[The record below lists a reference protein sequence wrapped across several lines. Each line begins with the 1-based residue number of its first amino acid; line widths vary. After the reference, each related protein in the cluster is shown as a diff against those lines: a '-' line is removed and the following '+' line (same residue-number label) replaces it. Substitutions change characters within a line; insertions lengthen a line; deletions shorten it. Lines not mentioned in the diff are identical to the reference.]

1 VRPQRSALIAVAAI
15 AGCIHLPPSSRTPTE
30 IWGIS
35 SPSAQDQPRGGI
47 AAHVDTWIVLDSTS
61 FRPTLAYQPLI
72 ASAPRERLT
81 IVTSLQGSRYHPDVV
96 RGIAET
102 GDAPTNTA
110 RSVAA
115 LVGAQSAG
123 LILDFQ
129 EMAPEDLTLLANVSR
144 AIADSARAKG
154 VKQISIIVPAGD
166 TAAYPAT
173 TLARI
178 ADLLIVRLFPEHGVG
193 TAAGPIVSPPW
204 FARGL
209 GVRAGQV
216 GITRIVAGIPADG
229 VLWSARGPARRVS
242 YLEALQLAQRASTSF
257 VRDPASGNL
266 HAASARD
273 GWEIWLA
280 DHELIERLIADGRRI
295 GVTRFALFGLD
306 GADPQ
311 ISEFLVRR

>member
-1 VRPQRSALIAVAAI
+1 M
-15 AGCIHLPPSSRTPTE
+15 
-30 IWGIS
+30 
-35 SPSAQDQPRGGI
+35 
-47 AAHVDTWIVLDSTS
+47 VLDSTS
-61 FRPTLAYQPLI
+61 FRPSLAFQPLI
-72 ASAPRERLT
+72 ASPPEERLG
-81 IVTSLQGSRYHPDVV
+81 IVTSFQGSRYHPEVV

-102 GDAPTNTA
+102 GDARTNTA

-115 LVGAQSAG
+115 LVGAGSAG

-144 AIADSARAKG
+144 AIADSAHAKG

-166 TAAYPAT
+166 TTAYPSA

-209 GVRAGQV
+209 GIRAGQV
-216 GITRIVAGIPADG
+216 GVTRIVAGIPADG
-229 VLWSARGPARRVS
+229 VLWSTRVAARRVS
-242 YLEALQLAQRASTSF
+242 YAEALQLAERASTSF

-280 DHELIERLIADGRRI
+280 DHELIERLIGEGRKI
-295 GVTRFALFGLD
+295 GVNRFALFGLD
-306 GADPQ
+306 GVDPR
-311 ISEFLVRR
+311 ISEVLTGK